1 MPLSFDIKQH
11 STCRFVVTITQANGQ
26 KIIYKVNTLKN
37 CFKRLYEYTRDH
49 LEETLG

>member
-1 MPLSFDIKQH
+1 MPLSFAIDQI
-11 STCRFVVTITQANGQ
+11 SPCRFVVTITRTNAP

-49 LEETLG
+49 LEETLA